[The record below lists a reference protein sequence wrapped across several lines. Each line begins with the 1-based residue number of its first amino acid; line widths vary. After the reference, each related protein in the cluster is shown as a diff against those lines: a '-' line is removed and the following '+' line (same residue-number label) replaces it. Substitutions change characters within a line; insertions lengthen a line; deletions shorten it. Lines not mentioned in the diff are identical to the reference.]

1 MSSGYG
7 PVGRIE
13 AMDRETTGVVSI
25 CVRECWTSS
34 EDFVELVID
43 LPDGAVIDMSDGE
56 RVLLDMGHA
65 EARQLAEFLLQAAG
79 KSGELIQ

>member
-56 RVLLDMGHA
+56 RVLLEKTRLVPIHS
-65 EARQLAEFLLQAAG
+65 RVLYVRR
-79 KSGELIQ
+79 SIP